1 MKKEIYVC
9 DRCGKEI
16 QHTISTSR
24 YISAFNKMKKTAEI
38 KTMIAERCGYI
49 PDKYLSLPEV
59 DEIEVVESYNHKNKE
74 YLLCSDCRK
83 LFEGFM
89 KNEY

>member
-16 QHTISTSR
+16 QHTVRKSK
-24 YISAFNKMKKTAEI
+24 YINAFSKVRKTAEI
-38 KTMIAERCGYI
+38 KTMIAEGCV
-49 PDKYLSLPEV
+49 YLPNEYCALPEV
-59 DEIEVVESYNHKNKE
+59 DDIEVISSYDCKSEE

-83 LFEGFM
+83 LFERFM

>member
-16 QHTISTSR
+16 QHTVRKSK
-24 YISAFNKMKKTAEI
+24 YINAFSKVRKTAEI

-59 DEIEVVESYNHKNKE
+59 NEIEVVESYNNKNKE

-83 LFEGFM
+83 AFERFM